1 MAENPLTLSELNSAV
16 HDVLS
21 DNFGDMSFWVCTE
34 ISSMQV
40 QRNGHCYLELIE
52 KEPNGNNVV
61 ARAKAT
67 VWAARYK
74 FLSAAFR
81 EVAGT
86 DLQVGMQVLLAV
98 TVQFHEVYGY
108 SLDVS
113 DIDPTY
119 TIGEQARKKQLLL
132 QRLSDEGWVERGH
145 SKPLPLFVRRIAL
158 ISSATAAGYG
168 DFCNELDSNAYGYRF
183 DVRLFQAAMQGD
195 DSAASIVKA
204 LERIAA
210 EADAFDLVAIVRGGG
225 STSELS
231 CFDHYGLALAVAGCP
246 LPVLSGIGH
255 ERDRSAVDEVATL
268 SLKTPTAV
276 AQWMV
281 QLNAQAE
288 CRLDALV
295 RDLHE
300 GASKLLSDA
309 SRRLE
314 QLASELPMY
323 ACMWLG
329 AQQTKL
335 DFLAQQI
342 SALSPQTVLSR
353 GYAMV
358 ESSDGLL
365 RCKAADIKLGESLI
379 LKFSDG
385 EAQVEVKRLE
395 VETKM

>member
-158 ISSATAAGYG
+158 IS
-168 DFCNELDSNAYGYRF
+168 
-183 DVRLFQAAMQGD
+183 
-195 DSAASIVKA
+195 
-204 LERIAA
+204 
-210 EADAFDLVAIVRGGG
+210 
-225 STSELS
+225 
-231 CFDHYGLALAVAGCP
+231 
-246 LPVLSGIGH
+246 
-255 ERDRSAVDEVATL
+255 
-268 SLKTPTAV
+268 
-276 AQWMV
+276 
-281 QLNAQAE
+281 
-288 CRLDALV
+288 
-295 RDLHE
+295 
-300 GASKLLSDA
+300 
-309 SRRLE
+309 
-314 QLASELPMY
+314 
-323 ACMWLG
+323 
-329 AQQTKL
+329 
-335 DFLAQQI
+335 
-342 SALSPQTVLSR
+342 
-353 GYAMV
+353 
-358 ESSDGLL
+358 
-365 RCKAADIKLGESLI
+365 
-379 LKFSDG
+379 
-385 EAQVEVKRLE
+385 
-395 VETKM
+395 

>member
-1 MAENPLTLSELNSAV
+1 MIDTPLSLSALNSAV
-16 HDVLS
+16 S
-21 DNFGDMSFWVCTE
+21 DLISESFCDSYWVCAE
-34 ISSMQV
+34 ISSVNV
-40 QRNGHCYLELIE
+40 QQKGHCYLELIE
-52 KEPNGNNVV
+52 KAPKGDAVV

-67 VWAARYK
+67 IWAARYQ
-74 FLSAAFR
+74 LLAAAFR
-81 EVAGT
+81 EATGT
-86 DLQVGMQVLLAV
+86 GLQVGMQVLLAV

-108 SLDVS
+108 SLDVV

-168 DFCNELDSNAYGYRF
+168 DFCNELDSNVYGYRF

-195 DSAASIVKA
+195 DSADSIVKA

-255 ERDRSAVDEVATL
+255 DRDRSAVDEVATL

-288 CRLDALV
+288 SRLDALV

-323 ACMWLG
+323 AGMWLG